1 MTFKA
6 THAAMAGIAMLML
19 SAGQTA
25 AQEWPSQPITFIVPF
40 AAGGNTDLIARLIA
54 PALSERLGQPVI
66 VDNRPGAGGTTAT
79 AEVARAAP
87 DGYTMQVGDISTHG
101 IGPLIYEQIAY
112 DPVTDFA
119 PVIQATNVSLVMVA
133 NKDLGLASVADLV
146 ERAKADPDDFAYAS
160 SGIGSP
166 QHLAF
171 EYFKSLAGID
181 IVHVPYNGSAQ
192 ALTDVVAGHVQVMID
207 GTAVPQVQSGGLT
220 GLAVTGTERS
230 AALPD
235 TPTME
240 EAGIPGYSFMS
251 WHGIFFPAGV
261 PDEIVS
267 RMNAEIRTI
276 LDSEATRKRLS
287 DLNIDVAGGSPE
299 DFSAHIAAQTAKLQ
313 KLIDLAGVT
322 AQ

>member
-1 MTFKA
+1 MTIRA
-6 THAAMAGIAMLML
+6 IHAATVGIAMLTL
-19 SAGQTA
+19 SAGA
-25 AQEWPSQPITFIVPF
+25 SGAQEWPSRPITFIVPF

-79 AEVARAAP
+79 AEVARAEP

-101 IGPLIYEQIAY
+101 IGPLIYQQIAY
-112 DPVTDFA
+112 DPVGDFA

-133 NKDLGLASVADLV
+133 NKDLGLTSVADLV
-146 ERAKADPDDFAYAS
+146 EKAKANPDDFAYAS

-207 GTAVPQVQSGGLT
+207 GTAVPQVQSGGLA
-220 GLAVTGTERS
+220 GLAVTGTARS

-240 EAGIPGYSFMS
+240 EAGVPGYSFSS

-261 PDEIVS
+261 PEDIVS
-267 RMNAEIRTI
+267 RVNAEIRTV
-276 LDSEATRKRLS
+276 LESESTRKRLS
-287 DLNIDVAGGSPE
+287 DLNIDIAGGSPQE
-299 DFSAHIAAQTAKLQ
+299 FSAHIAAQKEKLQ
-313 KLIDLAGVT
+313 QLIDLAKVT